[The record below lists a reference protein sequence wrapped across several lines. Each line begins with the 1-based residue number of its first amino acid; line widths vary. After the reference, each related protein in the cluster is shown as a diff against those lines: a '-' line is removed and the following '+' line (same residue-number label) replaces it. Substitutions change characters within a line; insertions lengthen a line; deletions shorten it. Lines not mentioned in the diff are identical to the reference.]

1 MARNTLEVQQ
11 RRLRLKA
18 EELKLRVQAQDQ
30 KQKLKDIRA
39 QLKSTGGRV
48 R

>member
-1 MARNTLEVQQ
+1 MATKSIETQQ

-18 EELKLRVQAQDQ
+18 EELKLRVTQQDN
-30 KQKLKDIRA
+30 KRKLSEIKN
-39 QLKSTGGRV
+39 QLKAIGGRI